1 MMGSTLVKSRSS
13 GFSLIELL
21 IVVAIILIIAAIA
34 IPNFLQSR
42 MAANETATAG
52 TMRTFFTSA
61 VAYSSTYQ
69 NGFPPTLATLGPPG
83 GGGSTCQNADLID
96 NVLASGIKSGYYY
109 NYQPVPVTQ
118 LPAPGPTCTTAG
130 FGSFTLNADP
140 GPGGADRG
148 RVGRKSFYM
157 DESGVIRFSLIAVAG
172 PTDPPIPST

>member
-1 MMGSTLVKSRSS
+1 MGSQPNRSRAS

-42 MAANETATAG
+42 MAANETSAAA
-52 TMRTFFTSA
+52 TMRTFFTSS

-96 NVLASGIKSGYYY
+96 NVLASGVKSGYYY
-109 NYQPVPVTQ
+109 VYVPALQ
-118 LPAPGPTCTTAG
+118 LPAPGPTCTVAG
-130 FGSFTLNADP
+130 YSTFTLNSDP

-148 RVGRKSFYM
+148 RVGRKSFFL
-157 DESGVIRFSLIAVAG
+157 DDSGVIRFNLIAPAG
-172 PTDPPIPST
+172 PNDPPIPST

>member
-1 MMGSTLVKSRSS
+1 MGSVSPRSRAS

-42 MAANETATAG
+42 MAANETATAA

-109 NYQPVPVTQ
+109 VYVPSLQ
-118 LPAPGPTCTTAG
+118 LPAPGSTCAVAG
-130 FGSFTLNADP
+130 FAAFALNADP
-140 GPGGADRG
+140 GPGGVDRG
-148 RVGRKSFYM
+148 RVGRKSFFL

-172 PTDPPIPST
+172 PTDPPIPSK